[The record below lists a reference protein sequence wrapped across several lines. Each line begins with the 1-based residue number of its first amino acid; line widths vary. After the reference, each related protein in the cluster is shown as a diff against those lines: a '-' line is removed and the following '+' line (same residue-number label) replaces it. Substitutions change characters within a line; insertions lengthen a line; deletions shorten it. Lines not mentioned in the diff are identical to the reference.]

1 MNRWLFLG
9 GTAVVGLLL
18 YLIFSIDHA
27 QKQENAALSGEGFS
41 GSSPGRQRWNDL
53 AAPVLPP
60 PAPPRR
66 LSPSVS
72 PSAARE
78 GAPREKHPLD
88 TRATVYLD
96 GQGPGAPETGSPD
109 PGGAPLV
116 LSALRSALGKSG
128 GLSEISRQ
136 AEAIRRLAGG
146 SAPGGNAGK
155 VPAGSE
161 LHAVVL
167 RTVEGPGNRLP
178 VLARLT
184 ASTLSALHLPAGT
197 RILGYPESLT
207 PDDRLRIRFVRIL
220 YPGGFEAPTTGFALS
235 GGREG
240 VPVSVSRHRAQNMT
254 RSMAQSTLML
264 GGEAV
269 DTMGWS
275 GNNVGDL
282 MAMQAGG
289 NALAEAGSQLPPPD
303 NLTRFRLESGTRC
316 SVMVLTAFPVPGG
329 EVGR

>member
-1 MNRWLFLG
+1 MNRWVFLG

-18 YLIFSIDHA
+18 YLIFKVDHA
-27 QKQENAALSGEGFS
+27 EGPESRSLSGGEIS
-41 GSSPGRQRWNDL
+41 GGGLSGRHWNDL
-53 AAPVLPP
+53 AAPALPP
-60 PAPPRR
+60 PAIPRR
-66 LSPSVS
+66 LSPTV
-72 PSAARE
+72 PPGGTTRGE
-78 GAPREKHPLD
+78 RHEEHPLD

-96 GQGPGAPETGSPD
+96 GQGPGAPEQAP
-109 PGGAPLV
+109 PEAGGAPLV
-116 LSALRSALGKSG
+116 LSAIRKALGGPGS
-128 GLSEISRQ
+128 LSEISRR
-136 AEAIRRLAGG
+136 AEAIRREAGG
-146 SAPGGNAGK
+146 APAGEKSGK
-155 VPAGSE
+155 VPAGST
-161 LHAVVL
+161 LHVVVL
-167 RTVEGPGNRLP
+167 QTVDGPGNRLP
-178 VLARLT
+178 VLARL
-184 ASTLSALHLPAGT
+184 SSGTLSSLHLPAGT

-240 VPVSVSRHRAQNMT
+240 VPVSVSRHQARNMA
-254 RSMAQSTLML
+254 RSMAQNTMML

-289 NALAEAGSQLPPPD
+289 NAMAEAGSQMPSPD
-303 NLTRFRLESGTRC
+303 NRSSFRLESGTRC

-329 EVGR
+329 EGGR